1 MRLLY
6 TSPRQENIDR
16 VVAFMAE
23 NGVETTIT
31 NRSNWNR
38 PSYQRF
44 SYQQRSEN
52 RDSWPQVWI
61 NRADDYTRARELLR
75 QLGIDPI
82 VRHSEELNLARNP
95 AAATSVYVRRE
106 HTVARA
112 RRIVLLSIVGVFMVL
127 ALHYLHVI

>member
-16 VVAFMAE
+16 VVAYMAE

-44 SYQQRSEN
+44 SYQQRSES

-61 NRADDYTRARELLR
+61 TRADDYTRARELLR
-75 QLGIDPI
+75 QLGIDPT
-82 VRHSEELNLARNP
+82 VRHAEELNIARNP
-95 AAATSVYVRRE
+95 EASLYVRRE

-112 RRIVLLSIVGVFMVL
+112 RRITLLAILGVFMVL
-127 ALHYLHVI
+127 GLHYLHVL

>member
-16 VVAFMAE
+16 VVALMTE

-44 SYQQRSEN
+44 SYSQRSEN

-61 NRADDYTRARELLR
+61 SRADDYTRARELLR
-75 QLGIDPI
+75 QLGIEPM
-82 VRHSEELNLARNP
+82 VRHGEMLARPSAIPSARSMP
-95 AAATSVYVRRE
+95 AANTRSP
-106 HTVARA
+106 RA
-112 RRIVLLSIVGVFMVL
+112 RRIVLLAILGVFMVL
-127 ALHYLHVI
+127 ALRYLHVI

>member
-16 VVAFMAE
+16 VVALMTE

-44 SYQQRSEN
+44 SYSQRSEN

-61 NRADDYTRARELLR
+61 SRADDYTRARELLR
-75 QLGIDPI
+75 QLGIEPM
-82 VRHSEELNLARNP
+82 VRHGEMLQAERNP
-95 AAATSVYVRRE
+95 VSAIYARRE
-106 HTVARA
+106 HTVTRA
-112 RRIVLLSIVGVFMVL
+112 RRIVLLAILGVFMVL
-127 ALHYLHVI
+127 ALRYLHVI

>member
-16 VVAFMAE
+16 VASFMAE
-23 NGVETTIT
+23 HGIETTIT

-44 SYQQRSEN
+44 SYSQRNQN
-52 RDSWPQVWI
+52 RDAWPQVWVSK
-61 NRADDYTRARELLR
+61 ADDYTRARELMR
-75 QLGIDPI
+75 TLGIEPE
-82 VRHSEELNLARNP
+82 VRHAEELRISRDPVASMY
-95 AAATSVYVRRE
+95 ARRE
-106 HTVARA
+106 RAVARA
-112 RRIVLLSIVGVFMVL
+112 RRIVLLAIVGVFMVL

>member
-16 VVAFMAE
+16 VAAFMAE

-44 SYQQRSEN
+44 SYSQRSEN
-52 RDSWPQVWI
+52 RDSWPQVWVSK
-61 NRADDYTRARELLR
+61 ADDYTRARELLR
-75 QLGIDPI
+75 KLGIEPE
-82 VRHSEELNLARNP
+82 VRHAEELRISRDPVASL
-95 AAATSVYVRRE
+95 YVRRE
-106 HTVARA
+106 HTVTRA
-112 RRIVLLSIVGVFMVL
+112 RRIVLLSILGVFMVL
-127 ALHYLHVI
+127 ALHYLHII

>member
-6 TSPRQENIDR
+6 TSPREENIDR

-44 SYQQRSEN
+44 SYSQRREN
-52 RDSWPQVWI
+52 RDSWPQVWVS
-61 NRADDYTRARELLR
+61 RADDYTKARELLR
-75 QLGIDPI
+75 KLGIEPE
-82 VRHSEELNLARNP
+82 VRYGEELKVQRDPFTAIQK
-95 AAATSVYVRRE
+95 RRE
-106 HTVARA
+106 QTVARV
-112 RRIVLLSIVGVFMVL
+112 RRIVLLAILGVFVVL
-127 ALHYLHVI
+127 ALHYMHVV